1 MVTAEATAVTLGAA
15 VVSNSWSADEFR
27 NETSLDKYFAYPGV
41 AVLVASGDGGYKA
54 GTQYPAASPYVTA
67 VGGTTLYLNS
77 DNSYNS
83 ESAWGGAGSG
93 CSAYEPKPDWQ
104 KAGVCGPNRTV
115 ADVAA
120 DADPATGAAVY
131 NTTFTGT
138 PKWFQLGGTSLAT
151 PIVAG
156 VYALS
161 GNLPPNI
168 WASSLPYMRPGNLHD
183 VISGTNGSCGG
194 TNLCNAAPGFDGP
207 TGLGTPNGTGG
218 F

>member
-1 MVTAEATAVTLGAA
+1 
-15 VVSNSWSADEFR
+15 
-27 NETSLDKYFAYPGV
+27 
-41 AVLVASGDGGYKA
+41 
-54 GTQYPAASPYVTA
+54 VTA
-67 VGGTTLYLNS
+67 VGGTTLYLNLDS
-77 DNSYNS
+77 SYNS
-83 ESAWGGAGSG
+83 ESAWSGAGSG

-104 KAGVCGPNRTV
+104 TPGVCGPNRTV

-138 PKWFQLGGTSLAT
+138 PTWFLVGGTSLAT

-161 GNLPPNI
+161 GKLPPNT
-168 WASSLPYMRPGNLHD
+168 WENSLPYMSPPGNLHD
-183 VISGTNGSCGG
+183 ITSGTNGSCG
-194 TNLCNAAPGFDGP
+194 TYLCNAVPGYDGP